1 MANIAILSDAH
12 LLMQAQRYG
21 DEKHISP
28 GQFSK
33 KENRRSKMAE
43 VSNVEAYLK
52 ELADGTEDQIH
63 KRLIAA
69 YKGNNPKEQI
79 EKEFGNILS
88 EVISH
93 ED

>member
-1 MANIAILSDAH
+1 
-12 LLMQAQRYG
+12 
-21 DEKHISP
+21 
-28 GQFSK
+28 
-33 KENRRSKMAE
+33 MAE